1 MRNLLVLGFVS
12 IGLLAGCG
20 GSVAKDTEKSFYK
33 EVIMNGEV
41 ISSDANEKGDVYSV
55 VKYQNK
61 LYKCF
66 AGWHN
71 WCTEQ

>member
-1 MRNLLVLGFVS
+1 MRNILVLGFISV
-12 IGLLAGCG
+12 GLLAGCG
-20 GSVAKDTEKSFYK
+20 GGASMDTEKSFYK

-41 ISSDANEKGDVYSV
+41 VSSDANKKGDVYSV
-55 VKYQNK
+55 VKYQGK

-66 AGWHN
+66 SGWHN

>member
-1 MRNLLVLGFVS
+1 MRSLLVLGFVS
-12 IGLLAGCG
+12 VGLLTGCG
-20 GSVAKDTEKSFYK
+20 GGASMDIEKSFYK

-41 ISSDANEKGDVYSV
+41 VSSDANEKGDVYSV
-55 VKYQNK
+55 VKYQGK